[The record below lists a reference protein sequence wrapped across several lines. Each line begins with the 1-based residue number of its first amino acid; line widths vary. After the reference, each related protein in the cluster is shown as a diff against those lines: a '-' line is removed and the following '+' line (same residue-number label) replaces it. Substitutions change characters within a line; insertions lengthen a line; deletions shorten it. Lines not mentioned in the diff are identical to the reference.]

1 MDIQKYN
8 KATEILKN
16 IKHINQVIE
25 FIRSIKNSGT
35 TIRMEESG
43 FVAHPESVMLKKWEF
58 DDLIETYEAIKYRL
72 ERELAEL

>member
-16 IKHINQVIE
+16 IEHINKVIE

-43 FVAHPESVMLKKWEF
+43 FVSHPESVMLEKWEF